1 MNNKLDKIKI
11 SLKAARINAEMTAK
25 EIGLKI
31 GKSEKT
37 ILNWENGITPI
48 PAEYFDRL
56 CKIYKISNDY
66 IQVPIV
72 KDNFF
77 CE

>member
-1 MNNKLDKIKI
+1 MDKIKI

-48 PAEYFDRL
+48 PASQFDRL

-66 IQVPIV
+66 VQVPIV
-72 KDNFF
+72 DNNFF

>member
-1 MNNKLDKIKI
+1 MNSKLNKLKI
-11 SLKAARINAEMTAK
+11 SLKAARVNAKMTAK
-25 EIGLKI
+25 EIGIKI

-48 PAEYFDRL
+48 PAEYFNRL
-56 CKIYKISNDY
+56 CKIYSISNDY

-72 KDNFF
+72 EDNFF